1 MCKRIVGLDPIVFE
15 DSRILILGSMP
26 SVMSL
31 KEQMYYANKTNRFW
45 KILEEIYQE
54 NDKME
59 LLKVSHIALWDICHS
74 CIRKTSADSEI
85 KDIEPNDIPKLLN
98 TYKNI
103 EKVICNGRTSYN
115 TMKKYFPDIETV
127 YCPSTS
133 SANARFSLDQLI
145 EIYKKEFCR

>member
-1 MCKRIVGLDPIVFE
+1 MCKRIVGLNPIVFE
-15 DSRILILGSMP
+15 DSRILIVGSMP

-54 NDKME
+54 SDKME

-85 KDIEPNDIPKLLN
+85 KDIEPNDIQGLLDR
-98 TYKNI
+98 YKNI

-133 SANARFSLDQLI
+133 SANARFSLEQLI